1 MGTHLN
7 RFLYGYDPRILTVL
21 AMFQAS
27 KYLENDDLGEII
39 DPSLKTFKEEELEV
53 ICDVM
58 RECLKPD
65 QRHRPSMKDVAEQL
79 KQVIDITPEKA
90 TPRSSPLWWAELE
103 ILSAEAT

>member
-1 MGTHLN
+1 M
-7 RFLYGYDPRILTVL
+7 FLAI
-21 AMFQAS
+21 FQAS
-27 KYLENDDLGEII
+27 KNLENDDLGQMV

-53 ICDVM
+53 ICYVI

-79 KQVIDITPEKA
+79 KQVINITPEKA

-103 ILSAEAT
+103 ILSSEAT